1 MERDRRLGRGLD
13 LLLARSGESVAGD
26 IVSIPLDS
34 IRPNPRQPRGKIDP
48 SDPELAGLSLSI
60 KADGVLQ
67 PILVR
72 KSTGSSGIGGNGGNG
87 GDGYELIAGERRF
100 RAAQAAGL
108 RAIPAIV
115 READDR
121 GLLRLAL
128 VENMQR
134 KDLDPIEKA
143 EAIQALIEDFD
154 LTQDEAAKE
163 VGIERSSIANFIRLL
178 DLPAAIRDAVSRGTI
193 TMGHAR
199 ALLSVADPEQQLAL
213 FHQILE
219 SSLTVRD
226 VETQARR
233 GSRRP
238 SRRRGPSVEA
248 LEGALREKF
257 GTKVAIHARG
267 RGGRIVVHYASAEE
281 FDRLLDLWRV
291 PRE

>member
-1 MERDRRLGRGLD
+1 MDRDRRLGRGLD

-26 IVSIPLDS
+26 IVSIPLET
-34 IRPNPRQPRGKIDP
+34 IHPNPRQPRGRIDP
-48 SDPELAGLSLSI
+48 SDPELVGLSLSI

-72 KSTGSSGIGGNGGNG
+72 KSSGNG

-108 RAIPAIV
+108 RTIPAIV
-115 READDR
+115 READER

-143 EAIQALIEDFD
+143 EALKGLIEDFD

-178 DLPAAIRDAVSRGTI
+178 DLPPVIREAVSRGTI

-199 ALLSVADPEQQLAL
+199 ALLAVADPESQMAL
-213 FHQILE
+213 YKQILE
-219 SSLTVRD
+219 SSLSVRE
-226 VETQARR
+226 VETEARR
-233 GSRRP
+233 RSRKP
-238 SRRRGPSVEA
+238 PRRRGPSVEA
-248 LEGALREKF
+248 LEAALRERF
-257 GTKVAIHARG
+257 GAKVAIHPRG
-267 RGGRIVVHYASAEE
+267 RGGRIVVHYATADE
-281 FDRLLDLWRV
+281 FDRLLDLWKV
-291 PRE
+291 PKE